1 MLAEDLD
8 AQKRNERKRAR
19 ARRAEAFAAAGSDAG
34 RRLAENILATL
45 PLEEKRVISAFWP
58 LEGEID
64 TLPVMAALHEAG
76 HTVVLP
82 VMLGMGRPLI
92 FRQWAPGDK
101 LVEAAFKT
109 QEPSAEKPEWD
120 PEILLVP
127 LLAYD
132 LEGYR
137 LGYGGG
143 FYDRTL
149 ADLRADGGVLTAG
162 IAFDGQGVDE
172 VPHGIHDQS
181 LDYIVTDRRV
191 IPISTKS
198 EQE

>member
-8 AQKRNERKRAR
+8 ALKRNERKRAR
-19 ARRAEAFAAAGSDAG
+19 ARRAEAFITAGREAG

-45 PLEEKRVISAFWP
+45 PLEEKKAISAFWP

-64 TLPVMAALHEAG
+64 TLPVMTALHEAG

-82 VMLGMGRPLI
+82 VMLGAGQPLI
-92 FRQWAPGDK
+92 FREWSPGDE
-101 LVEAAFKT
+101 LVEAGFKT
-109 QEPSAEKPEWD
+109 QEPSADKPECD

-132 LEGYR
+132 LAGYR

-149 ADLRADGGVLTAG
+149 AGLRSAGGVLTVG
-162 IAFDGQGVDE
+162 IAFDGQGAE
-172 VPHGIHDQS
+172 SVPHGMHDQS

-191 IPISTKS
+191 IPITAKT
-198 EQE
+198 ERE

>member
-8 AQKRNERKRAR
+8 ALKRNGRKEAR
-19 ARRAEAFAAAGSDAG
+19 ARRAEAFITAGREAG

-45 PLEEKRVISAFWP
+45 PLEEKKAISAFWP
-58 LEGEID
+58 LEGEVD
-64 TLPVMAALHEAG
+64 TLPVMTALHEAG

-82 VMLGMGRPLI
+82 VMLGAGQPLI
-92 FRQWAPGDK
+92 FREWSPGDE
-101 LVEAAFKT
+101 LVEAGFKT
-109 QEPSAEKPEWD
+109 QEPSADKPECD

-132 LEGYR
+132 LAGYR

-149 ADLRADGGVLTAG
+149 ARLRSAD
-162 IAFDGQGVDE
+162 
-172 VPHGIHDQS
+172 HRS
-181 LDYIVTDRRV
+181 
-191 IPISTKS
+191 
-198 EQE
+198 